1 MKDEQEFIRGREK
14 GRGLREKE
22 QQVQRLEDRREYART
37 ED

>member
-1 MKDEQEFIRGREK
+1 MNRSSLGEERREEDY
-14 GRGLREKE
+14 REKE